1 METKIIWD
9 ILSNTGTLA
18 TIETRVREEV
28 SNRKSEF
35 YEKKLQNIDV
45 KIKEKMLDDLKDSV
59 LEERLDRYITEHAA
73 KFKANSIFSNE
84 EKQEF
89 VEAFLQQYLDLL
101 PYRNTVQEILT
112 YYLEELEKIILKN
125 MSVGQTLLYNEV
137 KNVLQKVDKPAENH
151 KQEDVANK
159 LAEDCKQEDVAIPE
173 LHLANDMYCR
183 SFSEPLFLHKNEK
196 GTSVCLK
203 NLFVL
208 QKYDIMGRTILERQD
223 NLKRFLKEFLIEER
237 RQFLFIEGDAG
248 CGKSSLVS
256 YLNYH
261 YENQDETE
269 KEIFDDKKLITVRLR
284 DMPIKKIRETGDFV
298 QGILDYLKAKSIRQV
313 EQVYPQAVLLLDGF
327 DELCMV
333 EGMGERA
340 ERYIYDLHKFRNYK
354 IIITTRPRYIDI
366 AGFDLPKSH
375 ILLKHLDKGQREQ
388 WIQKYEGDC
397 GQIVDNEKKD
407 FLNRISEEDA
417 FGICDTPMAL
427 YMLVAGRITHEALY
441 NEWALYHQ
449 IFYNELSKT
458 EYNQMF
464 PNENND
470 YEHEIIE
477 HRDVIY
483 QISEEIAYQMF
494 CNGNSKLYLLNDELQ
509 DLVEKIGIK
518 KAETKAVVERCYA
531 LCGYWKADTEKG
543 MVEFYHNNM
552 RDFFLCESIMRK
564 MNEIYCCWCKSKKI
578 SRLNDVVKKLCLLFQ
593 YGELETMVCKF
604 ILLRTMYHK
613 EHSAWDDFYELE
625 KRHRKLPDLM
635 QYMLV
640 NGEAFH
646 FSVDQNPI
654 NAVCNVLSCL
664 IQVYRHIYEPMLES
678 GERIK
683 WWFDVKMINN
693 SDVLRRIFKHIFIKV
708 PVTLRYDGSITLA
721 SKGDFSYIDLHSC
734 DLRNAGFADASLE
747 NADLSDTVLKGCDFQ
762 GAKLSYA
769 VLENADLSY
778 VNFTNANLKKCR
790 LGGAEIRESDFANA
804 RLEGAILPDGFSSEI
819 PNQQL
824 AHMEEMGYI

>member
-9 ILSNTGTLA
+9 ILSSTSTLA

-35 YEKKLQNIDV
+35 YEKELQNIDV
-45 KIKEKMLDDLKDSV
+45 KIKEKMLDDVKDSV

-73 KFKANSIFSNE
+73 EFKANSIFSYE

-89 VEAFLQQYLDLL
+89 VEDFLQQYSDLL
-101 PYRNTVQEILT
+101 LYRDKVEEVLT
-112 YYLEELEKIILKN
+112 YYLEELERRILKN
-125 MSVGQTLLYNEV
+125 MSAGQTLLYNKV

-151 KQEDVANK
+151 KQEDV
-159 LAEDCKQEDVAIPE
+159 EISEI
-173 LHLANDMYCR
+173 HLANDMYCR

-196 GTSVCLK
+196 DTSVCLK

-208 QKYDIMGRTILERQD
+208 QKYDIMGRTILEKQD
-223 NLKRFLKEFLIEER
+223 NLKQYLKEFLIEEER
-237 RQFLFIEGDAG
+237 WFLFIEGDAG

-261 YENQDETE
+261 YENQDEMG
-269 KEIFDDKKLITVRLR
+269 KEIFDDKRLITVRLR
-284 DMPIKKIRETGDFV
+284 DMPINKIRETGDFV

-333 EGMGERA
+333 ESMGERA
-340 ERYIYDLHKFRNYK
+340 EQYIYDLHKFRNYK

-366 AGFDLPKSH
+366 ARLNLPYSY

-449 IFYNELSKT
+449 IFYNELSET

-464 PNENND
+464 PNDNYD
-470 YEHEIIE
+470 YEHEIIK

-483 QISEEIAYQMF
+483 RISEEFAYQMF
-494 CNGNSKLYLLNDELQ
+494 CNGNSKLSLMNDELQ
-509 DLVEKIGIK
+509 DIVEKIGIK

-531 LCGYWKADTEKG
+531 LCGYWKADTQKG

-564 MNEIYCCWCKSKKI
+564 MNEIYCLWCESKKY
-578 SRLNDVVKKLCLLFQ
+578 RLNDVVKKLCLLFQ

-625 KRHRKLPDLM
+625 NRYRKLPELM

-646 FSVDQNPI
+646 FSVDLNPI

-693 SDVLRRIFKHIFIKV
+693 SDVLRRIFKYIFIKV
-708 PVTLRYDGSITLA
+708 PVTLQYDSSVTLA
-721 SKGDFSYIDLHSC
+721 SKGDFSHIDLHSC
-734 DLRNAGFADASLE
+734 DLRNAGFADASLKRA
-747 NADLSDTVLKGCDFQ
+747 NLSDTVLKGCDFQ

-769 VLENADLSY
+769 ELENADLHY
-778 VNFTNANLKKCR
+778 ANFTNANLKKCR
-790 LGGAEIRESDFANA
+790 LGGAEIRESNFMNA
-804 RLEGAILPDGFSSEI
+804 RLETAVLPDGFSSEI

>member
-35 YEKKLQNIDV
+35 YEKELQNIDV
-45 KIKEKMLDDLKDSV
+45 KIKEKMLDGLKDSV

-73 KFKANSIFSNE
+73 EFKANSIFSNE

-101 PYRNTVQEILT
+101 PYRDKVEEVLT
-112 YYLEELEKIILKN
+112 YYLEELERIILKN
-125 MSVGQTLLYNEV
+125 MSAGQTLLYNKV

-151 KQEDVANK
+151 KQEDV
-159 LAEDCKQEDVAIPE
+159 EISEI
-173 LHLANDMYCR
+173 HLANDMYCR
-183 SFSEPLFLHKNEK
+183 SFSEPLFLHKNDK
-196 GTSVCLK
+196 DTSVCLK

-208 QKYDIMGRTILERQD
+208 QKYDIMGRTILEKQD
-223 NLKRFLKEFLIEER
+223 NLKQFLKEFLIEER
-237 RQFLFIEGDAG
+237 KQFLFIEGDAG

-261 YENQDETE
+261 YENQGETG
-269 KEIFDDKKLITVRLR
+269 KEIFDDKRLITVRLR
-284 DMPIKKIRETGDFV
+284 DMPINKIRETGDFV

-333 EGMGERA
+333 EGMEERA

-354 IIITTRPRYIDI
+354 IIITMRPRYIRI
-366 AGFDLPKSH
+366 AGLDVSKVH

-397 GQIVDNEKKD
+397 GQTVDNEKKD

-427 YMLVAGRITHEALY
+427 YMLVAGRITHEALC

-509 DLVEKIGIK
+509 DLVGKIGIK

-543 MVEFYHNNM
+543 IVEFYHNNM

-564 MNEIYCCWCKSKKI
+564 MNEIYRLWCESKKY
-578 SRLNDVVKKLCLLFQ
+578 RLNDVVEKLCMLFQ

-613 EHSAWDDFYELE
+613 EHSTWDDFYELE
-625 KRHRKLPDLM
+625 NRYRKLPELM

-646 FSVDQNPI
+646 FSVDLNPI
-654 NAVCNVLSCL
+654 NTVCNVLSCL
-664 IQVYRHIYEPMLES
+664 IQVYRHIYEPMLE
-678 GERIK
+678 EEEKIK
-683 WWFDVKMINN
+683 WWNNVEVINY
-693 SDVLRRIFKHIFIKV
+693 SGALRRIFKHIFIKV
-708 PVTLRYDGSITLA
+708 PVTLRYDSSITLA

-747 NADLSDTVLKGCDFQ
+747 NANLRDTVLQFCDFQ
-762 GAKLSYA
+762 ETNLYFAR
-769 VLENADLSY
+769 LENADFYHTDLQDADMR
-778 VNFTNANLKKCR
+778 NCK
-790 LGGAEIRESDFANA
+790 LGGAEIRESDFTNA
-804 RLEGAILPDGFSSEI
+804 KLEGAVLPNHITSIHQGG
-819 PNQQL
+819 QL
-824 AHMEEMGYI
+824 TYIRKYGYIRKWDKNGIG

>member
-1 METKIIWD
+1 MGTKIIWD
-9 ILSNTGTLA
+9 ILSSTSTLA

-28 SNRKSEF
+28 SNRKSDS
-35 YEKKLQNIDV
+35 YEKKLKNIDV
-45 KIKEKMLDDLKDSV
+45 KIKEKVLEDIKDSV
-59 LEERLDRYITEHAA
+59 LEERLDKYITEHAA
-73 KFKANSIFSNE
+73 EFKANSIFSHE

-89 VEAFLQQYLDLL
+89 MEAFLQQNVDLL
-101 PYRNTVQEILT
+101 PFRNTVQEVLA
-112 YYLEELEKIILKN
+112 YYLEELEKIILKI
-125 MSVGQTLLYNEV
+125 MPVGQAIIYKEV
-137 KNVLQKVDKPAENH
+137 KNISQKVDKLAEADN
-151 KQEDVANK
+151 QEDV
-159 LAEDCKQEDVAIPE
+159 VIPKF
-173 LHLANDMYCR
+173 HLANDMYCR

-196 GTSVCLK
+196 DTSVCLK

-208 QKYDIMGRTILERQD
+208 QKCDIMGQNISEKQNNLEHC
-223 NLKRFLKEFLIEER
+223 LKEFLIEEKR
-237 RQFLFIEGDAG
+237 KFLFIEGDAG

-261 YENQDETE
+261 YENQDEMA

-284 DMPIKKIRETGDFV
+284 DMQINKIRETGDFV
-298 QGILDYLKAKSIRQV
+298 QGILDYLKAKSVRQV
-313 EQVYPQAVLLLDGF
+313 EQVYPHAVLLLDGF

-340 ERYIYDLHKFRNYK
+340 ERYIYDLSKFRNYK
-354 IIITTRPRYIDI
+354 IIITTRPRYIKI
-366 AGFDLPKSH
+366 AALDVSKVH
-375 ILLKHLDKGQREQ
+375 ILLEHLDKGQRDT

-397 GQIVDNEKKD
+397 GQTVDNEKKD
-407 FLNRISEEDA
+407 FLCRISEEDA

-427 YMLVAGRITHEALY
+427 YMLVAGRISHEALY

-449 IFYNELSKT
+449 IFYNELSET

-464 PNENND
+464 PNENYD

-477 HRDVIY
+477 HRDAIY

-552 RDFFLCESIMRK
+552 RDFFLCESILRK
-564 MNEIYCCWCKSKKI
+564 MNEIYRLWCI
-578 SRLNDVVKKLCLLFQ
+578 SEKYSLYDVVEKLCALFQ

-604 ILLRTMYHK
+604 ILLRTMYHNV
-613 EHSAWDDFYELE
+613 HGAWDDFYKME
-625 KRHRKLPDLM
+625 KRYRKLPELM

-640 NGEAFH
+640 NGKAFH
-646 FSVDQNPI
+646 FNGDKNPI
-654 NAVCNVLSCL
+654 NTVCNVLSCL

-683 WWFDVKMINN
+683 WWSNVDAINY
-693 SDVLRRIFKHIFIKV
+693 SGVLRRIFKHIFIKV
-708 PVTLRYDGSITLA
+708 PVTLQYDSSITLA
-721 SKGDFSYIDLHSC
+721 SRGDFSHIDLHNC
-734 DLRNAGFADASLE
+734 DLRNAGFAYASLKRA
-747 NADLSDTVLKGCDFQ
+747 NLNDTVLKGCDFQ
-762 GAKLSYA
+762 RAKLSYA
-769 VLENADLSY
+769 KLENADLY
-778 VNFTNANLKKCR
+778 YTNMKEATLKKCN
-790 LGGAEIRESDFANA
+790 LGGTEIRESDFANA

-819 PNQQL
+819 PNLQL
-824 AHMEEMGYI
+824 AHMRELGYI